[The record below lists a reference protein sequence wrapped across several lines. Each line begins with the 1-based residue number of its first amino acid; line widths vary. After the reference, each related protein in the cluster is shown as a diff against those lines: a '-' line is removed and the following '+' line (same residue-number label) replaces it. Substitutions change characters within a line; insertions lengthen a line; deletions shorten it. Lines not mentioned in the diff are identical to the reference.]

1 MKMLASADTAKKVNE
16 LLVQCATNLNESA
29 RLVQEEASEEEFKRY
44 RRAVG
49 AVMGELWFEVL
60 KPLYSEH
67 PELKP
72 DGFE

>member
-1 MKMLASADTAKKVNE
+1 MLASADTAKKVNE
-16 LLVQCATNLNESA
+16 LLVQCLTNLNESA
-29 RLVQEEASEEEFKRY
+29 RLVQVEASEEEFKGY

-49 AVMGELWFEVL
+49 AVMGELLLEVL
-60 KPLYSEH
+60 NPLYSEH